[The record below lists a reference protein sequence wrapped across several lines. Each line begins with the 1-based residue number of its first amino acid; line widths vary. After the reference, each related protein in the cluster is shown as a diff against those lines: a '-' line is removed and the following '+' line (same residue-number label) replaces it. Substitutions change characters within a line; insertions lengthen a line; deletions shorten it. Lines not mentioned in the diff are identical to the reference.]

1 MSNLVV
7 ILGPSG
13 SGKSTSIKNLDP
25 KETMVLALESI
36 NKTLPFK
43 GSRKLYNQ
51 ENKNYYTLKDYSQIM
66 TYMES
71 VSKNLTNIH
80 NIIIE
85 DATYIMRTEFFDRA
99 SEVGYQKFTDLADHF
114 RKIIAKGTTL
124 RPDINVFL
132 ILHSEPVTE
141 SGDVV
146 GYKVA
151 TVGKL
156 LDEKYNP
163 LESVTVTL
171 FAQPKFDE
179 EGIPQF
185 GFWTK
190 KRKVNG
196 VELPCKTP
204 DGMFEDEFIPNDL
217 AIVIKAMNEY
227 YG

>member
-7 ILGPSG
+7 ILGPTG

-25 KETMVLALESI
+25 KETVILALKDI
-36 NKTLPFK
+36 DKALPFK
-43 GSRKLYNQ
+43 GSRKLYNAQ
-51 ENKNYYTLKDYSQIM
+51 NKNYFALKNWEEII

-71 VSKNLTNIH
+71 ASKNLTNVH

-85 DATYIMRTEFFDRA
+85 DATYIMRTEFFNRVA
-99 SEVGYQKFTDLADHF
+99 EIGYTKYNELADHF
-114 RKIIAKGTTL
+114 RRIIATGSSL

-132 ILHSEPVTE
+132 FLHTEPITQD
-141 SGDVV
+141 GNVV
-146 GYKVA
+146 GYKAA

-156 LDEKYNP
+156 LDNQYNP

-171 FAQPKFDE
+171 FAQPKFDDN
-179 EGIPQF
+179 GDPIF

-190 KRKVNG
+190 KKKVG
-196 VELPCKTP
+196 DVELPAKSP
-204 DGMFEDEFIPNDL
+204 DGMFEEEFIPNDL
-217 AIVIKAMNEY
+217 AVIVKAMNEY

>member
-7 ILGPSG
+7 ILGPTG

-25 KETMVLALESI
+25 KETMILALKDI
-36 NKTLPFK
+36 DKALPFK
-43 GSRKLYNQ
+43 GSRKLYNA
-51 ENKNYYTLKDYSQIM
+51 ENKNYFTLNSWSEII
-66 TYMES
+66 TYMDS
-71 VSKNLTNIH
+71 ASKNLKNVH

-99 SEVGYQKFTDLADHF
+99 SEVGYTKFTELADHF
-114 RKIIAKGTTL
+114 RKIIAKGTSL
-124 RPDINVFL
+124 RQDINVFL
-132 ILHSEPVTE
+132 ILHSEPITE
-141 SGDVV
+141 GGDVV

-171 FAQPKFDE
+171 FAQPKFGDDGSPE
-179 EGIPQF
+179 F

-196 VELPCKTP
+196 IEIPAKTP
-204 DGMFEDEFIPNDL
+204 DGMFEEEFIPNDL
-217 AIVIKAMNEY
+217 NYVIKAMNEY

>member
-25 KETMVLALESI
+25 KETVVLALESI

-43 GSRKLYNQ
+43 GSRKLYNK
-51 ENKNYYTLKDYSQIM
+51 ENKNYYALKDYAQII
-66 TYMES
+66 TYMNS
-71 VSKNLTNIH
+71 ISKNLSNVH

-99 SEVGYQKFTDLADHF
+99 TETGYTKFTELADHF
-114 RKIIAKGTTL
+114 RRIIATGTTL
-124 RPDINVFL
+124 RDDINVFL

-171 FAQPKFDE
+171 FAQPKFNDDGTPE
-179 EGIPQF
+179 F
-185 GFWTK
+185 GFWTQ
-190 KRKVNG
+190 KRKING

-204 DGMFEDEFIPNDL
+204 DGMFEQEFIPNDL
-217 AIVIKAMNEY
+217 ALVIKAMNEY

>member
-25 KETMVLALESI
+25 KETMVLALETI

-43 GSRKLYNQ
+43 GSRKLYNK
-51 ENKNYYTLKDYSQIM
+51 ENKNYFALKDYSQIIS
-66 TYMES
+66 YMES
-71 VSKNLTNIH
+71 ASKNLPNVH

-99 SEVGYQKFTDLADHF
+99 TEVGYQKFTDLADHF

-124 RPDINVFL
+124 RDDINVFL
-132 ILHSEPVTE
+132 VLHSEPVTE

-171 FAQPKFDE
+171 FAKPKFDE
-179 EGIPQF
+179 DGNPQF
-185 GFWTK
+185 GFWTQ

-204 DGMFEDEFIPNDL
+204 DGMFKEEFIPNDL
-217 AIVIKAMNEY
+217 ALVVKAMNEY

>member
-25 KETMVLALESI
+25 KETVVLALESI

-43 GSRKLYNQ
+43 GSRKLYNK
-51 ENKNYYTLKDYSQIM
+51 ENKNYYALKDYAQIM
-66 TYMES
+66 TYMNS
-71 VSKNLTNIH
+71 ISKNLPNVH

-99 SEVGYQKFTDLADHF
+99 TETGYTKFTELADHF
-114 RKIIAKGTTL
+114 RRIIATGTTL
-124 RPDINVFL
+124 REDINVFL

-171 FAQPKFDE
+171 FAQPKFNDDGTPE
-179 EGIPQF
+179 F
-185 GFWTK
+185 GFWTQ
-190 KRKVNG
+190 KRRING

-204 DGMFEDEFIPNDL
+204 DGMFEQEFIPNDL
-217 AIVIKAMNEY
+217 ALVIKAMNEY